1 MHKILSRELCL
12 TLSSF
17 QCSIFSNKVLSKSVM
32 RKAAIT
38 IQRCDYSNFICF
50 HFDVVVLQVNNYQ
63 QSLRNSDAF

>member
-1 MHKILSRELCL
+1 
-12 TLSSF
+12 
-17 QCSIFSNKVLSKSVM
+17 M

-50 HFDVVVLQVNNYQ
+50 HFDAVVLQVNNYQ